1 MPPAKKESRL
11 PVCCKYCSK
20 VSDTLILHLKQK
32 CMKGASTEDIMA
44 VRGEARQAVYSHIR
58 KGMVVDYNLL
68 EVMLANPVDRLT
80 IVHWLEETDH
90 VVTNKK
96 SFQEIATQHA
106 TFITEKKTPAE
117 CTTVLNAARVKFLE
131 VFRKANE
138 GLPISSEEQ
147 RWYLYYLEALFILKH
162 MQRPAV
168 VRNMTVE
175 EWCRRK
181 VEHGSHGRMSVIG
194 VKENKSGAVATI
206 CLDEEEE
213 AWLNTYYR
221 HIRSVFLKNSDHEID
236 DESERFFIN
245 SSGLPIINASNDIR
259 IFQKRNKVQSVS
271 SRQARKDLE
280 MRYFSVAHKGLVEE
294 YLTHSAAAEK
304 HQLLKTTEMDTL
316 GNEVISDIINTTGA
330 ETSTTHDD
338 ILESQ
343 AHQMFQNSF
352 PVTVSGKPPLK
363 KARKEL
369 VGSHDKACYDKWRGL
384 QRDLRIKYAIAHFP
398 CRRPSEMQVK
408 RYIDSQD
415 WLINK
420 ISPKDVVS
428 SWKPAEQTMEALD
441 SPAILKL
448 VRTQNWKGLL
458 VKDDISKAEGTKR
471 LMATDQDAMGY
482 IFFYRNSRGQAR
494 CIDAQTVLCPCHPD
508 RATYGRLINHSRK
521 NYNLKPI
528 AATVQIDGKDQDII
542 YLKATRRI
550 ECDEE
555 LAFDHKVRR
564 KSVHGEAAD
573 AE

>member
-68 EVMLANPVDRLT
+68 ELMLANPVDRLT

-96 SFQEIATQHA
+96 SFQEIATQEVAGQQPQDQLNNHNNNRNKNQLNQ
-106 TFITEKKTPAE
+106 IILKPKEKLGK
-117 CTTVLNAARVKFLE
+117 
-131 VFRKANE
+131 
-138 GLPISSEEQ
+138 EEQ

-259 IFQKRNKVQSVS
+259 IFQK
-271 SRQARKDLE
+271 
-280 MRYFSVAHKGLVEE
+280 
-294 YLTHSAAAEK
+294 
-304 HQLLKTTEMDTL
+304 
-316 GNEVISDIINTTGA
+316 
-330 ETSTTHDD
+330 
-338 ILESQ
+338 
-343 AHQMFQNSF
+343 
-352 PVTVSGKPPLK
+352 VSGKPPLK

-458 VKDDISKAEGTKR
+458 VKDDVRKGKTVMATRIFQKDEVVCDYHGTQISKAEGTKR